1 MPDLPPRLRD
11 VLSDPDAP
19 WTSQLTPEE
28 ASASG
33 AVMAQ
38 LPEEVVLAVLSA
50 LSDPERTLWGMGV
63 IRACHLVQHAGGR
76 VGGLLAEDVIEVIDE
91 AGARVGLA
99 VVPVP
104 SPGPR
109 WGSEEALEQLCERLD
124 RTFAHRCYVLFV
136 RRALP
141 EGIDVDGIARAV
153 SLWLS
158 AVERGERHET
168 HAVYED
174 GDIAFELTLVEGG
187 GAGEPRVLTVGP
199 VDALERL
206 AAVDSEVVDLA
217 VQLEESLGELPVV
230 VSLASDGPWRLP
242 RGYVEQL
249 LYGTADAIMAS
260 QGSYEARFRPNGRS
274 LFSDPVCRYLVGL
287 WWTSPSAEGTEAFAY
302 DNPWSRGVA
311 QLSPPCRRFAP
322 VPSTGAEERGAVQVT
337 LRWWG
342 TSAGLPSD
350 VEEP

>member
-11 VLSDPDAP
+11 VLSDLDAP

-28 ASASG
+28 AAAAG
-33 AVMAQ
+33 TVLAQ
-38 LPEEVVLAVLSA
+38 LPEQVVLAVLSA
-50 LSDPERTLWGMGV
+50 LSDPERALWGAGV
-63 IRACHLVQHAGGR
+63 IRACHLVREAGGEI
-76 VGGLLAEDVIEVIDE
+76 GGLLAEDVIECIDE
-91 AGARVGLA
+91 AGGRVGLA

-104 SPGPR
+104 SVGPR
-109 WGSEEALEQLCERLD
+109 WGSVEALRLLCDRLD
-124 RTFAHRCYVLFV
+124 RTFAHRRYVLFV

-141 EGIDVDGIARAV
+141 DVIDVDGIARAV

-158 AVERGERHET
+158 AVERGERHEK

-187 GAGEPRVLTVGP
+187 GAGAPRVLTVGP

-206 AAVDSEVVDLA
+206 AAVDSEVVELA
-217 VQLEESLGELPVV
+217 VQLEESLGDLPVV
-230 VSLASDGPWRLP
+230 VSLASDASWRLP

-249 LYGTADAIMAS
+249 LYGTADAIVAS
-260 QGSYEARFRPNGRS
+260 QGSYEATFRPNGRS

-287 WWTSPSAEGTEAFAY
+287 WWTSPTDDGGTAAIAH

-322 VPSTGAEERGAVQVT
+322 APSSDDGARGAGEVT

-342 TSAGLPSD
+342 GRLPTG